1 LSFFLIFRTLDAVN
15 GPGADSWVA
24 GKTVLVTGAT
34 DGIGRHTALELA
46 RAGARV
52 YLHGRDPMRCASA
65 RSEIVATTGSE
76 HVHELVADFAS
87 LSGVRHCARQVERRI
102 SVLHVLVNN
111 AGVYM
116 RQRQLTPDGLE
127 MTFGVN
133 HIAPFLL
140 TALLMPLLVQASRAR
155 IVTVSSVAHTRAR
168 LDFDNLQAER
178 SFDPYQ
184 AYALSKLGNVLFSL
198 ELAERLRGNSVSS
211 NTLHPGVIET
221 KLLHEGFPG
230 STGESVERGA
240 ARLVSLASSPALEGV
255 SGQYFVDSLPR
266 EPSPLA
272 RDRTLRAR
280 FWSASAALAGAEPH
294 R

>member
-1 LSFFLIFRTLDAVN
+1 
-15 GPGADSWVA
+15 
-24 GKTVLVTGAT
+24 
-34 DGIGRHTALELA
+34 
-46 RAGARV
+46 
-52 YLHGRDPMRCASA
+52 MRCASV
-65 RSEIVATTGSE
+65 RDQIVATTGSV

-87 LSGVRHCARQVERRI
+87 LSGVRDCARQLERRTR
-102 SVLHVLVNN
+102 VLHVLVNN

-140 TALLMPLLVQASRAR
+140 TALLVPLLVQVSRAR

-168 LDFDNLQAER
+168 LDFDNLQAEQ

-184 AYALSKLGNVLFSL
+184 AYALSKLGNLLFSL
-198 ELAERLRGNSVSS
+198 ELAERLRGTAVSS
-211 NTLHPGVIET
+211 NTLHPGVIAT

-240 ARLVSLASSPALEGV
+240 TRLVYLASSPAVDGV
-255 SGQYFVDSLPR
+255 SGQYFVDSIPR

-280 FWSASAALAGAEPH
+280 FWSASAALAGAEP
-294 R
+294 RS